1 MSKIVEKE
9 MWDHYSELPN
19 PAWYEYKNK
28 QEMNKHEQEK
38 ANDLKRIA
46 IALEKLTKLLMQVPK
61 NCITIICSMFK
72 LKPKEFKKL
81 LSL

>member
-28 QEMNKHEQEK
+28 QEMNKNKQQLYRDISSLTK
-38 ANDLKRIA
+38 
-46 IALEKLTKLLMQVPK
+46 ALEKLVKVLTKLA
-61 NCITIICSMFK
+61 
-72 LKPKEFKKL
+72 KEQ
-81 LSL
+81 

>member
-1 MSKIVEKE
+1 MRVEKKKIMSKIVEKE

-28 QEMNKHEQEK
+28 EEMNRIDQEK

-46 IALEKLTKLLMQVPK
+46 VALEKLTKLLTKVIK
-61 NCITIICSMFK
+61 DNA
-72 LKPKEFKKL
+72 
-81 LSL
+81 

>member
-28 QEMNKHEQEK
+28 QEMNRIDQEK
-38 ANDLKRIA
+38 ANDIKRIA
-46 IALEKLTKLLMQVPK
+46 VALEKLTKLLTQVIK
-61 NCITIICSMFK
+61 DNA
-72 LKPKEFKKL
+72 
-81 LSL
+81 

>member
-28 QEMNKHEQEK
+28 EEMNRIDQEK
-38 ANDLKRIA
+38 ASDIKRIA
-46 IALEKLTKLLMQVPK
+46 VALEKLTKLL
-61 NCITIICSMFK
+61 TK
-72 LKPKEFKKL
+72 LIKENA
-81 LSL
+81 

>member
-28 QEMNKHEQEK
+28 EEMNRQDQEK
-38 ANDLKRIA
+38 ANDIKRIA
-46 IALEKLTKLLMQVPK
+46 VALEKLAKLLTKVIK
-61 NCITIICSMFK
+61 DNA
-72 LKPKEFKKL
+72 
-81 LSL
+81 